1 MFACLDWTE
10 LFLSNRAA
18 LSHRRVF
25 SAGMS
30 TINGSLVGLLPAP
43 ATPAGPARRVGPAGC
58 FRRVARY
65 VPNSPLT
72 AAPLQPQQLG
82 VRVHLH
88 LALGRPAENAAS
100 ATGAEARTRPTPSV
114 PRPRR
119 SPPDIPS
126 GSRRNLLLR
135 LPLAAA

>member
-10 LFLSNRAA
+10 LFSGIE
-18 LSHRRVF
+18 RRCRVAVYF

-43 ATPAGPARRVGPAGC
+43 AIPAGPARRVGPAGC
-58 FRRVARY
+58 FRRVARR

-88 LALGRPAENAAS
+88 LALGRSAGTAAS
-100 ATGAEARTRPTPSV
+100 ATGAAARTRPTPSA
-114 PRPRR
+114 PRPR
-119 SPPDIPS
+119 
-126 GSRRNLLLR
+126 
-135 LPLAAA
+135 